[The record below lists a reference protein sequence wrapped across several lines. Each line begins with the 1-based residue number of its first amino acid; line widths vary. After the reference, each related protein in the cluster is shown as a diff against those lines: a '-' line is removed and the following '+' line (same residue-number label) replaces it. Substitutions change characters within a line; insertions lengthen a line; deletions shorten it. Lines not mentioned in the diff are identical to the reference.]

1 VTAIG
6 GELLR
11 QGLHQL
17 LAVYAV
23 VVMTHFVLQVTFA
36 HRAYRAAV
44 RARVDRPSSDHLP
57 SVDVIVTSYNE
68 EPDRLDACL
77 QSIVNQDFAGETQV
91 YVVDD
96 CSLNRA
102 ELMPVYERFAALPSW
117 VVLLATENRGKR
129 AGQDAAFRQGSGELI
144 VTVDS
149 DTEVEPDGIGEIVHA
164 FEDDRVGAVTGDVG
178 VTNERRNLLTRLIGM
193 RYWVAFNQER
203 AAQSWFGTVL
213 CCSGPL
219 AGYRRSVVARVWERY
234 VTQSYRGV
242 TCTYGDDRHLTNLV
256 LSTGNDTRFVPFAHA
271 ITYAPEDLRSY
282 LRQQLRWNKS
292 FYRELLWT
300 VPFVLRCSPYIVF
313 EMIVQAALPLLLTLA
328 LVTAFVMGV
337 ADDPARLLHYAVVIG
352 TMAVVRCSYAI
363 YRTKRLSFLLFIA
376 YGFLHVSLL
385 IPTRMRALVTL
396 GDNRWGTRTAVQRSP
411 A

>member
-1 VTAIG
+1 MTSIG
-6 GELLR
+6 QELLQ

-17 LAVYAV
+17 LALYAI
-23 VVMTHFVLQVTFA
+23 VVMTHFVLQVAFA

-44 RARVDRPSSDHLP
+44 RARAGRPHREPRP

-68 EPDRLDACL
+68 EPDRLEACL
-77 QSIVNQDFAGETQV
+77 RSVQNQDFAGETRV

-96 CSLNRA
+96 CSLNRPD
-102 ELMPVYERFAALPSW
+102 LMPVYKRFAALPGW
-117 VVLLATENRGKR
+117 VVLLAKENRGKR

-144 VTVDS
+144 VTIDS
-149 DTEVEPDGIGEIVHA
+149 DTEVDPDGVSEIVQA
-164 FEDDRVGAVTGDVG
+164 FEDERVGAVTGDVG
-178 VTNERRNLLTRLIGM
+178 VTNEPRNLLTRLIGM

-203 AAQSWFGTVL
+203 AAQSSFGTVL

-219 AGYRRSVVARVWERY
+219 AGYRRSVVAKVWERY

-256 LSTGNDTRFVPFAHA
+256 LATGHDTRFVPFAHA

-300 VPFVLRCSPYIVF
+300 VPFIFRCSPYMVF
-313 EMIVQAALPLLLTLA
+313 EMLVQAALPLLLTLA
-328 LVTAFVMGV
+328 LLTAFVMGV
-337 ADDPARLLHYAVVIG
+337 ADDPARLVHYAVVIV

-363 YRTKRLSFLLFIA
+363 YRTKRPAFLLFIV
-376 YGFLHVSLL
+376 YGFLHVCLL